1 MIFEIFNSFGFS
13 PDRVCEFDGG
23 HTTGRPVHFEFNPQ
37 PISASAVDGKEP
49 QSRPAYRRK
58 SFHGTSSEYPGN
70 IEKSGN

>member
-49 QSRPAYRRK
+49 Q
-58 SFHGTSSEYPGN
+58 T
-70 IEKSGN
+70 